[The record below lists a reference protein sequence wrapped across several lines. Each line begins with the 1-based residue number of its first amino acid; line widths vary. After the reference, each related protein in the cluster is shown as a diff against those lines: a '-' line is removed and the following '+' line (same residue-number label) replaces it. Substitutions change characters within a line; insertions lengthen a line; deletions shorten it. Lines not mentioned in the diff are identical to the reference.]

1 MRFTRNIIWSIAVT
15 IVSLIIR
22 PMKKAVIFDMDGVLI
37 DSEPIYMYHTMLF
50 FQQFGISLEEK
61 EVRKLA
67 GSSNAHGWEM
77 MASWWKEAITPNEMK
92 AFYEENEPKEAFL
105 YSDIANPYVKY
116 VLNRLRKDSFQLA
129 IASSSPMAAITD
141 MVEDCQLNG
150 YFDLLVTGMDFAAS
164 KPNPEIYLSTMERLK
179 VTPEETIVVED
190 SHYGIEAG
198 KKAGATVIALKDE
211 RFYPDQSE
219 SDYVVNDLL
228 EAYLLIQK
236 LKE

>member
-77 MASWWKEAITPNEMK
+77 MASWWKEAITPNEM
-92 AFYEENEPKEAFL
+92 
-105 YSDIANPYVKY
+105 NPYVKY
-116 VLNRLRKDSFQLA
+116 VLTRLRKDSFQLA

-141 MVEDCQLNG
+141 MVEDCQLNE

-219 SDYVVNDLL
+219 SDYLVNDLL